1 MATKIYPNFFGEIK
15 NGEIIWEKPQQR
27 DYYLKS
33 LGTRK
38 IVELL
43 KPPRKPRSNNQN
55 SYYWGVILELISQET
70 GMTPDESHEAMKL
83 LFLKKRVSEKLW
95 TIRSTSTLNTL
106 EFEEYLENVKR
117 FASLELNIIIPDP
130 NEL

>member
-1 MATKIYPNFFGEIK
+1 MATKIYPNFFGEVKDGI
-15 NGEIIWEKPQQR
+15 IIWEKPQQR

-33 LGTRK
+33 LGTKRL
-38 IVELL
+38 VELL
-43 KPPRKPRSNNQN
+43 KPPRKPRSNNEN
-55 SYYWGVILELISQET
+55 SYYWGVVIELISQET

-95 TIRSTSTLNTL
+95 TIKSTATLNTL